1 MDSKNNENT
10 NNEHDKNGQIGD
22 HGTALLP
29 TDDGY
34 QIQLI
39 TIIGEIEGHDNAN
52 SNSKTTKYEHLLP
65 ILALAEQRKEIG
77 GVLLLLNTLGG
88 DVEAGLAIAEMI
100 AGMSKPVVSL
110 VLGGSHSIG
119 VPLAVSAD
127 YSFIA
132 ETATMVIHPVR
143 MNGMIIGVAQ
153 SFEYMEQIQERILGF
168 VVKHSDIDYEKL
180 KGLMLN
186 TQMLTKDIGTI
197 LVGKETVE
205 SGIINEIGGVSD
217 ATKKLIQL
225 IAESREVKCCNDT
238 NDVY

>member
-1 MDSKNNENT
+1 MDTKNKENVS
-10 NNEHDKNGQIGD
+10 NDSEHSGLIGEY
-22 HGTALLP
+22 GTALLP
-29 TDDGY
+29 TEEGY

-52 SNSKTTKYEHLLP
+52 SSSKTTKYEHLLP

-88 DVEAGLAIAEMI
+88 DVEAGLAIAEMLS
-100 AGMSKPVVSL
+100 GMKKPVVSL

-119 VPLAVSAD
+119 VPLAVCAD

-168 VVKHSDIDYEKL
+168 VVKHSNIDYDKL

-205 SGIINEIGGVSD
+205 AGIIDEIGGISD
-217 ATKKLIQL
+217 AMKKLIHL
-225 IAESREVKCCNDT
+225 IDEARAVKCGNDS